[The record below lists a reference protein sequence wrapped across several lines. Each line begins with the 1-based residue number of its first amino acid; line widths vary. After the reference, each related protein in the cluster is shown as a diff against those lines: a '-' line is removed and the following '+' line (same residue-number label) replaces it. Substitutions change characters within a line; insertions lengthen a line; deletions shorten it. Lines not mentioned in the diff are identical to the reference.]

1 MLCVWVCVY
10 MCGAYEGTENTVDVE
25 CWYIYEANVLFSF
38 RYRFV
43 VVIILEQVLYCVT

>member
-1 MLCVWVCVY
+1 MKGAEVLCVWVCVS
-10 MCGAYEGTENTVDVE
+10 MCGVYEGTENTVE

-43 VVIILEQVLYCVT
+43 VVIILEQV